1 MFLYLQLFVAGRMR
15 YLRYL
20 CVFLYSGVQ
29 HVLCC
34 GFCFFVILK
43 FVSDLR
49 QEGGF
54 LRALRFSP
62 QKKWPPRLAEIF
74 LKVMLNTIPLTHYHG
89 QAHLLLV
96 VGYDV
101 IGYNSI
107 WLCWGLSVVYQR
119 LVLKI
124 IHFAQARELL
134 CPARDVPINV
144 LIY

>member
-20 CVFLYSGVQ
+20 CLFLYSGVH

-54 LRALRFSP
+54 LRALRFP
-62 QKKWPPRLAEIF
+62 PPKKLPATISYNIVESGVKHHTPNPLSWTRGLIIGRRISGIRVQFYLA
-74 LKVMLNTIPLTHYHG
+74 LLRTISCIS
-89 QAHLLLV
+89 ASRSK
-96 VGYDV
+96 
-101 IGYNSI
+101 YN
-107 WLCWGLSVVYQR
+107 
-119 LVLKI
+119 
-124 IHFAQARELL
+124 
-134 CPARDVPINV
+134 P
-144 LIY
+144 